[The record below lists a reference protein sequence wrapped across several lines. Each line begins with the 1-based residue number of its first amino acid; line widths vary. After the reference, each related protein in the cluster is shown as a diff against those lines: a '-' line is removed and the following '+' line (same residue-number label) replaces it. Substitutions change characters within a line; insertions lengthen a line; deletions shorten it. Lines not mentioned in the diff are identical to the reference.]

1 MNLHFLVLPTCM
13 LLLAACSSKKEEV
26 LSSPLAAP
34 AEEEEL
40 AYIPTYSKGV
50 LAGWPKGRALDRHD
64 TSRVRL
70 DEQVHAYH
78 VGRLPS
84 HDRQEMHE
92 AHTVYRVEQ
101 NARWDTRLPA
111 TPMQSRGVLLGIV
124 EPSRNEVPKTTLIE
138 QERQSLLA
146 KSRQLEITMTRL
158 NGLQGQ
164 LEKKLAAYDET
175 EKKARDLE
183 LEIARTLTEKNDA
196 KALLKAADERIKELE
211 AQERMRINSSNQS
224 LLGPKK

>member
-1 MNLHFLVLPTCM
+1 MNLHFLIIPASILM
-13 LLLAACSSKKEEV
+13 LASCSSRKEDEV
-26 LSSPLAAP
+26 LTSPLAAP

-40 AYIPTYSKGV
+40 AYIPTYSKSV
-50 LAGWPKGRALDRHD
+50 LAGWPKGRSLDKHD

-92 AHTVYRVEQ
+92 AHTVYRLEQ

-111 TPMQSRGVLLGIV
+111 TPMQSRGVLLGII

-183 LEIARTLTEKNDA
+183 LEIARTLAEKNEA
-196 KALLKAADERIKELE
+196 KAALKAAEERIRELD
-211 AQERMRINSSNQS
+211 ARERLRVNSSNQS
-224 LLGPKK
+224 LLK

>member
-1 MNLHFLVLPTCM
+1 MNLHFLIIPACM
-13 LLLAACSSKKEEV
+13 LLLAACSSKEEEV
-26 LSSPLAAP
+26 LTSPLAAP
-34 AEEEEL
+34 ADEEEL

-50 LAGWPKGRALDRHD
+50 LAGWPKGRALDKHD

-175 EKKARDLE
+175 EKKAQGLE
-183 LEIARTLTEKNDA
+183 LEIARTLAEKNEA

-211 AQERMRINSSNQS
+211 AQERLRINSSNQS

>member
-1 MNLHFLVLPTCM
+1 MNLHFLIIPASI
-13 LLLAACSSKKEEV
+13 LLLASCSSRKEDEV
-26 LSSPLAAP
+26 LTSPLAAP

-40 AYIPTYSKGV
+40 AYIPTYSKSV
-50 LAGWPKGRALDRHD
+50 LAGWPKGRSLDKHD

-92 AHTVYRVEQ
+92 AHTVYRLEQ

-111 TPMQSRGVLLGIV
+111 TPMQSRGVLLGII

-164 LEKKLAAYDET
+164 LEKKLAAFDET

-183 LEIARTLTEKNDA
+183 LEIARTLAEKNEA
-196 KALLKAADERIKELE
+196 KAALKAAEERIRELD
-211 AQERMRINSSNQS
+211 ARERLRVNSSNQS
-224 LLGPKK
+224 LLK

>member
-1 MNLHFLVLPTCM
+1 MNLHVLILPACAF
-13 LLLAACSSKKEEV
+13 LLASCSSKEEKV
-26 LSSPLAAP
+26 LTTPLAAP
-34 AEEEEL
+34 GEEEEL

-50 LAGWPKGRALDRHD
+50 LAGWPKGRSLDKHD
-64 TSRVRL
+64 VSRVRL

-101 NARWDTRLPA
+101 NSRWDTRLPA

-158 NGLQGQ
+158 NSLQAQ
-164 LEKKLAAYDET
+164 LEKKLASYDET
-175 EKKARDLE
+175 EKRAQE
-183 LEIARTLTEKNDA
+183 LEAEISRTLAEKNET
-196 KALLKAADERIKELE
+196 KAELKAANERIKEME
-211 AQERMRINSSNQS
+211 AQERLRINSSSQS